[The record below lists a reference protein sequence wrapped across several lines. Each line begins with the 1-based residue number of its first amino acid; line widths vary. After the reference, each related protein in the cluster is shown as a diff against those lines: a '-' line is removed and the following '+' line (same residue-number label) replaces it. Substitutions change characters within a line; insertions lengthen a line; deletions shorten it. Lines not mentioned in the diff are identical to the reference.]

1 MVALHEDAPVRFVG
15 PVSAVLRW
23 PEPGEHGVIQRVGE
37 DAAHI
42 LWERSPLVVAWP
54 NEWIEPCEPREP

>member
-1 MVALHEDAPVRFVG
+1 MRFVG